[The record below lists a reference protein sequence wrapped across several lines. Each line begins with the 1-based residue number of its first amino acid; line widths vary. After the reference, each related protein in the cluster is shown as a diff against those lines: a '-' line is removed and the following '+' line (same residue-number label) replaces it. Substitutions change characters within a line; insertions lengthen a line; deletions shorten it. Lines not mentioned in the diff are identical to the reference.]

1 MEGLFSKKKKTDQ
14 RTTKGMYFLKKVAKI
29 YRLPK
34 NAKDSVPI
42 RGIMENGI
50 IETEPG
56 TFTKTYPLSDV
67 NFSIVP
73 YEEQS
78 SIFKA
83 HMEFLNSF
91 GENIRWQFCFYKH
104 SEDKRKTA
112 SEIRLKPVNDGLK
125 PYRNEMNHILAE
137 TLKSGNNSYKMEK
150 MLTIAIDDTDADHV
164 VSVFK
169 HMDLNISEGLKRIC
183 HKDTVPYS
191 TLDRIKM
198 LYQIYN
204 PGFDYRFATGIYND
218 EEVFDL
224 RYVEKSGLSVKDI
237 IGPQSID
244 YSNRSKDYFLIND
257 TYVRVLYLE
266 KIPSQIKTDL
276 MADLCAIE
284 SDMLISVNGQ
294 KLAQEKAIKMVKNKK
309 AALDQKAAKMQ
320 SRNAED
326 GYFGD
331 LPLEMENTRKNTE
344 DIMNDLVYRNQNMF
358 FTTFTIAIFQNSLER
373 LNELEKQ
380 VITVG
385 GRYVC
390 PIKRLK
396 FQQEFAFNTTLPLC
410 RNDLMIEKMYNT
422 ETTAVFIPYDA
433 EDLKQKDSIFYG
445 LNQKTGSMVLYDR
458 TTGDNANAM
467 VFGHSG
473 SGKSFF
479 TKMEMLQVLLT
490 RQDAQVFVIDPQG
503 EYAPLAKELNG
514 AEINIKLGSKH
525 YLNPLDLDISSDGED
540 EVDPVTMK
548 SDYVKSLVQIMGN
561 RQLTAPEWGILDKC
575 VRQIYKPYIDELIRT
590 GKTCDKSKCPQL
602 TDLYT
607 ALNLQRK
614 DFPEAGSVAD
624 MIKQYTVGS
633 FDTFAH
639 RTNIKDESRF
649 IVYNIKNLGTNMKE
663 LGLFIC
669 LNQAFNQMIYN
680 SSRGIHT
687 FLYLDEFHL
696 LLESPD
702 TTVFVKR
709 VWKMARK
716 WLGVTMC
723 MQQNTE
729 DLLRNADTR
738 NIVNNTSFVVM
749 LSVPEMDRQNLQEL
763 FPLSDDQLEY
773 ITNKEK
779 GHGLIF
785 NGSVVVPFGFKF
797 PKNTQIYKMLTTSHD
812 VEGAMYA

>member
-1 MEGLFSKKKKTDQ
+1 MKRRLSAVRPEDLRRIGIHDGPVHLF
-14 RTTKGMYFLKKVAKI
+14 
-29 YRLPK
+29 
-34 NAKDSVPI
+34 I
-42 RGIMENGI
+42 RGILPPGERRGAVAFDDIHALVRRIRVQGI
-50 IETEPG
+50 LDPVFVQG
-56 TFTKTYPLSDV
+56 RRG
-67 NFSIVP
+67 IVHMIDH
-73 YEEQS
+73 QAAS
-78 SIFKA
+78 ADKA
-83 HMEFLNSF
+83 VPFLIGAAF
-91 GENIRWQFCFYKH
+91 
-104 SEDKRKTA
+104 
-112 SEIRLKPVNDGLK
+112 
-125 PYRNEMNHILAE
+125 
-137 TLKSGNNSYKMEK
+137 
-150 MLTIAIDDTDADHV
+150 
-164 VSVFK
+164 
-169 HMDLNISEGLKRIC
+169 
-183 HKDTVPYS
+183 
-191 TLDRIKM
+191 
-198 LYQIYN
+198 
-204 PGFDYRFATGIYND
+204 D
-218 EEVFDL
+218 EEDLPLLVCGNQVIIPVFMDRRQGVL
-224 RYVEKSGLSVKDI
+224 PFLERLGLGHFKVPALQAAVVRRRLAVIVLVAGVHQVDFRPDAFRIPVILI
-237 IGPQSID
+237 IRIIQ
-244 YSNRSKDYFLIND
+244 
-257 TYVRVLYLE
+257 V
-266 KIPSQIKTDL
+266 
-276 MADLCAIE
+276 
-284 SDMLISVNGQ
+284 
-294 KLAQEKAIKMVKNKK
+294 
-309 AALDQKAAKMQ
+309 
-320 SRNAED
+320 RNAESMGILMAEGSD
-326 GYFGD
+326 GRID
-331 LPLEMENTRKNTE
+331 
-344 DIMNDLVYRNQNMF
+344 
-358 FTTFTIAIFQNSLER
+358 AILDFRGAGVVVDQFPVQAER
-373 LNELEKQ
+373 LPGPVPDIPLVGPDPAVMPLAAVTGIKDEHIVHLAVRVV
-380 VITVG
+380 VIFGKIHLVVHQLAG
-385 GRYVC
+385 LHDHLFRRGAESVKPKC
-390 PIKRLK
+390 KRR
-396 FQQEFAFNTTLPLC
+396 C
-410 RNDLMIEKMYNT
+410 
-422 ETTAVFIPYDA
+422 
-433 EDLKQKDSIFYG
+433 IF

-590 GKTCDKSKCPQL
+590 GKTCDKAKCPQL